1 MELARGKAGLARRRP
16 NLIPDP
22 GPSPS
27 PTTPS
32 PKSVRTL
39 ALTRTHASA
48 PRALIINRR
57 GSSNRD
63 HRSPRTSATADAEGH
78 DEEGHDEDDHGEARR
93 ESGREEDLDLMYD
106 PILNCYYDPKTNK
119 YYELAP

>member
-1 MELARGKAGLARRRP
+1 MELARGRAGLARRRP

-22 GPSPS
+22 SPS

-32 PKSVRTL
+32 PNSVRTL

-63 HRSPRTSATADAEGH
+63 HRSPRTSATAD
-78 DEEGHDEDDHGEARR
+78 EEGHDEDDHGEARR
-93 ESGREEDLDLMYD
+93 ESGREDDLDLMYD